1 MDLDLN
7 ALRAR
12 IDDINHRMVQ
22 LFVERMNVSMDI
34 AKYKLENG
42 LPVLD
47 KERERAILNRMALE
61 AGEPFEDYTQVLFRT
76 LFELSRS
83 YQSGL
88 MANENALTGRIEEAL
103 KNTPTLFPRRAV
115 VACQGV
121 EGAYSQQA
129 CDKLFPHAEIVYVQS
144 FEGVFQ
150 AVEQGLCRYGVL
162 PIENSS
168 FGSVGAVY
176 DLMKRHKFSIVRGT
190 RLRIVHTLLC
200 KKGESI
206 EGIREVFSHEQA
218 IGQCGEFLKAHPKI
232 KVTVCANTAM
242 AAKMVAESDRDDV
255 AAISS
260 RQCAELYGLQILSEG
275 IQDNDNNFTRFICIS
290 RGLEIYPGASKI
302 SLMMTLPHSPGSLSG
317 MLSRFSMLGIN
328 LTKLESRPIP
338 GKDFEFMFYFDLEAS
353 ACAEPVLKLLCEL
366 QNNPGTFVFLGN
378 YIDA

>member
-1 MDLDLN
+1 MDLN
-7 ALRAR
+7 ELRVR
-12 IDDINHRMVQ
+12 IDEINHRMLQ
-22 LFVERMNVSMDI
+22 LFTERMNVSMEI
-34 AKYKLENG
+34 AQYKLENG

-47 KERERAILNRMALE
+47 KGRERAILNRMALE
-61 AGEPFEDYTQVLFRT
+61 AGEPFEDYAQVLFRT

-83 YQSGL
+83 YQSSVITG
-88 MANENALTGRIEEAL
+88 ENALADRIKAAL
-103 KNTPTLFPRRAV
+103 DNTPPLFPRRAV

-150 AVEQGLCRYGVL
+150 AVEKGLCRYGVL

-190 RLRIVHTLLC
+190 RLHIAHTLLG
-200 KKGESI
+200 KKGVPLK
-206 EGIREVFSHEQA
+206 GIREVFSHEQA
-218 IGQCGEFLKAHPKI
+218 IGQCGEFLKAHPDI

-242 AAKMVAESDRDDV
+242 AAKMVAESQRDDV

-260 RQCAELYGLQILSEG
+260 RQCAELYGLEILMEG
-275 IQDNDNNFTRFICIS
+275 IQDNDSNFTRFICIS
-290 RGLEIYPGASKI
+290 RELEIYPGASKI

-317 MLSRFSMLGIN
+317 LLSRFSMLGIN

-338 GKDFEFMFYFDLEAS
+338 GKEFEFMFYFDLEAS
-353 ACAEPVLKLLCEL
+353 VCAQPVLKLLCEL
-366 QNNPGTFVFLGN
+366 QNNPETFVFLGN

>member
-1 MDLDLN
+1 MDLN
-7 ALRAR
+7 ELRVR
-12 IDDINHRMVQ
+12 IDDINHQMVQ

-88 MANENALTGRIEEAL
+88 MQNENVLVGRIEAAV
-103 KNTPTLFPRRAV
+103 KDTPTLFPRRAV

-150 AVEQGLCRYGVL
+150 AVEQGLCRYGIL

-190 RLRIVHTLLC
+190 RLRVVHTLLG
-200 KKGESI
+200 KEGTPL
-206 EGIREVFSHEQA
+206 EGIHEVFSHEQA
-218 IGQCGEFLKAHPKI
+218 IGQCGDFLKAHPGI

-242 AAKMVAESDRDDV
+242 AAKMVAESDRNDV

-290 RGLEIYPGASKI
+290 RELEIYPGASKI

-353 ACAEPVLKLLCEL
+353 VCAEPVLKLLCEL

>member
-7 ALRAR
+7 ALRAK

-88 MANENALTGRIEEAL
+88 MANENALTDRIEEAL

-190 RLRIVHTLLC
+190 RLRIVHTLLG
-200 KKGESI
+200 KKGAAI

>member
-1 MDLDLN
+1 MDIN
-7 ALRAR
+7 MLRMK
-12 IDDINHRMVQ
+12 IDDINHQMVK
-22 LFVERMNVSMDI
+22 LFVERMDVSMDI
-34 AKYKLENG
+34 ARYKAENG

-47 KERERAILNRMALE
+47 KERERTILNRMALE

-83 YQSGL
+83 YQSSL
-88 MANENALTGRIEEAL
+88 MINANSLAGHIKDAM
-103 KNTPTLFPRRAV
+103 KNTPQLFPRRAV

-129 CDKLFPHAEIVYVQS
+129 CDKLFPHAEIVYVQN
-144 FEGVFQ
+144 FDGVFQ
-150 AVEQGLCRYGVL
+150 AVEQGLCRYGIL

-168 FGSVGAVY
+168 FGSVGSVY
-176 DLMKRHKFSIVRGT
+176 DLMKKHHFSIVRGT
-190 RLRIVHTLLC
+190 RLRIAHTLLAR
-200 KKGESI
+200 KGAALKD
-206 EGIREVFSHEQA
+206 IREVFSHEQA
-218 IGQCGEFLKAHPKI
+218 IGQCGEFLKAHPEI

-242 AAKMVAESDRDDV
+242 AAKMVAESNRDDV

-260 RQCAELYGLQILSEG
+260 RQCAELYGLGVLSEN
-275 IQDNDNNFTRFICIS
+275 IQNSDNNFTRFICIS
-290 RGLEIYPGASKI
+290 RELEIYPGASKI
-302 SLMMTLPHSPGSLSG
+302 SLMMTLPHCAGSLSG
-317 MLSRFSMLGIN
+317 MLSRFSMMGIN

-353 ACAEPVLKLLCEL
+353 VCSEAVLKLLCEL

>member
-1 MDLDLN
+1 MN
-7 ALRAR
+7 INESRAKM
-12 IDDINHRMVQ
+12 DDINHQMVK

-34 AKYKLENG
+34 ARYKDENG

-47 KERERAILNRMALE
+47 KERERMILNRMALE
-61 AGEPFEDYTQVLFRT
+61 AGAPFEDYAQVLFRT

-83 YQSGL
+83 YQSSL
-88 MANENALTGRIEEAL
+88 MSTENALADRIKTAQ
-103 KNTPTLFPRRAV
+103 NDTPALFPRRAV

-129 CDKLFPHAEIVYVQS
+129 CDKLFSHAEIVYVQS
-144 FEGVFQ
+144 FDGVFQ
-150 AVEQGLCRYGVL
+150 AVEQGLCRYGIL

-168 FGSVGAVY
+168 FGSVGTVY
-176 DLMKRHKFSIVRGT
+176 DLMKKHKFSIVRGT
-190 RLRIVHTLLC
+190 RLRIAHTLLA
-200 KKGESI
+200 KRGTAL
-206 EGIREVFSHEQA
+206 GDIREIFSHEQGL
-218 IGQCGEFLKAHPKI
+218 GQCGEFLKAHPEI
-232 KVTVCANTAM
+232 KATVCANTAM
-242 AAKMVAESDRDDV
+242 AAKMVAESGRSDV

-260 RQCAELYGLQILSEG
+260 RQCAELYGLEILSES

-290 RGLEIYPGASKI
+290 RELEIYPGASKV
-302 SLMMTLPHSPGSLSG
+302 SLMMTLPHRPGSLSG

-328 LTKLESRPIP
+328 LTKLESRPIL

-353 ACAEPVLKLLCEL
+353 VCSEAVLRLLCEL

>member
-190 RLRIVHTLLC
+190 RLRIVHTLLG
-200 KKGESI
+200 KKGASI

>member
-1 MDLDLN
+1 MELD
-7 ALRAR
+7 ALRMK
-12 IDDINHRMVQ
+12 IDDINHQMVK

-34 AKYKLENG
+34 AKYKIENG

-47 KERERAILNRMALE
+47 KERERSILNRMALE
-61 AGEPFEDYTQVLFRT
+61 AGEPFEDYTQVLFST

-83 YQSGL
+83 YQSSL
-88 MANENALTGRIEEAL
+88 MANENVIADRIKGAL
-103 KNTPTLFPRRAV
+103 NSTPALFPRRAV

-144 FEGVFQ
+144 FDGVFQ
-150 AVEQGLCRYGVL
+150 AVEKGLCRYGIL

-168 FGSVGAVY
+168 FGSVGSVY
-176 DLMKRHKFSIVRGT
+176 DLMKKHHFSIVRST
-190 RLRIVHTLLC
+190 RLRIAHALLA
-200 KKGESI
+200 KRGVGLKN
-206 EGIREVFSHEQA
+206 IREIFSHEQA
-218 IGQCGEFLKAHPKI
+218 IGQCSEFLKSHPEI

-242 AAKMVAESDRDDV
+242 AAKMVSESNRDDV

-260 RQCAELYGLQILSEG
+260 RQCAEIYELEVLSES
-275 IQDNDNNFTRFICIS
+275 IQNSDNNFTRFICIS
-290 RGLEIYPGASKI
+290 RELEIYPGASKI
-302 SLMMTLPHSPGSLSG
+302 SLMMTLPHSTGSLSG
-317 MLSRFSMLGIN
+317 MLSRFSMMGIN

-338 GKDFEFMFYFDLEAS
+338 DKDFEFMFYFDLEAS
-353 ACAEPVLKLLCEL
+353 VCSEAVLRLLCEL

>member
-1 MDLDLN
+1 MDLN
-7 ALRAR
+7 ELRIR
-12 IDDINHRMVQ
+12 IDDINYRMVK
-22 LFVERMNVSMDI
+22 LFAERMNVSMEI
-34 AKYKLENG
+34 ARYKMENG

-47 KERERAILNRMALE
+47 RERERTILNRMALE

-83 YQSGL
+83 YQSSL
-88 MANENALTGRIEEAL
+88 IANENVLAERIGDAL

-150 AVEQGLCRYGVL
+150 AVEKGLCRYGIL

-190 RLRIVHTLLC
+190 RLRIVHTLLA
-200 KKGESI
+200 KKGASLKN
-206 EGIREVFSHEQA
+206 IREVFSHEQA
-218 IGQCGEFLKAHPKI
+218 IGQCGEFLKEHPEI

-242 AAKMVAESDRDDV
+242 AAKMVAESNRDDV

-260 RQCAELYGLQILSEG
+260 RQCAELYGLSILSEG

-290 RGLEIYPGASKI
+290 RALEIYPGASKI
-302 SLMMTLPHSPGSLSG
+302 SLMMTLPHCAGSLSG
-317 MLSRFSMLGIN
+317 MLSRFSMMGIN

-353 ACAEPVLKLLCEL
+353 VCAEPVLRLLCEL
-366 QNNPGTFVFLGN
+366 QNSSDTFVFLGN

>member
-1 MDLDLN
+1 MDLN
-7 ALRAR
+7 ELRVK
-12 IDDINHRMVQ
+12 IDDINRQMVQ
-22 LFVERMNVSMDI
+22 LFVERMNVSMEI
-34 AKYKLENG
+34 AQYKAQNG

-83 YQSGL
+83 YQSSL
-88 MANENALTGRIEEAL
+88 TANENALAGRIENAL
-103 KNTPTLFPRRAV
+103 QNTPKLFPRRAV

-129 CDKLFPHAEIVYVQS
+129 CDQMFPHAEIVYVQS
-144 FEGVFQ
+144 FDGVFQ
-150 AVEQGLCRYGVL
+150 AVEKGLCRYGIL

-168 FGSVGAVY
+168 FGSVGTVY
-176 DLMKRHKFSIVRGT
+176 DLMKKHKFSIVRGT
-190 RLRIVHTLLC
+190 RLRISHTLLAQ
-200 KKGESI
+200 KGAALKDI
-206 EGIREVFSHEQA
+206 CEVFSHEQA
-218 IGQCGEFLKAHPKI
+218 IGQCGNFLKAHPDI

-242 AAKMVAESDRDDV
+242 AAKMVAESGRNDV

-260 RQCAELYGLQILSEG
+260 RQCAELYGLEILSES

-290 RGLEIYPGASKI
+290 RELEIYPGASKI

-317 MLSRFSMLGIN
+317 MLSRFSMMGIN
-328 LTKLESRPIP
+328 LAKLESRPIP

-353 ACAEPVLKLLCEL
+353 VCSEAMLRLLCEL

>member
-1 MDLDLN
+1 MDLN
-7 ALRAR
+7 ELRVR
-12 IDDINHRMVQ
+12 IDDINHQMVK

-34 AKYKLENG
+34 ARYKTENG

-61 AGEPFEDYTQVLFRT
+61 AGGPFEDYTQVLFRT

-83 YQSGL
+83 YQSSL
-88 MANENALTGRIEEAL
+88 MANENALTGHIQSAL
-103 KNTPTLFPRRAV
+103 KNTPALFPRRAV

-144 FEGVFQ
+144 FDGVFQ
-150 AVEQGLCRYGVL
+150 AVEKGLCRYGIL

-168 FGSVGAVY
+168 FGSVGTVY
-176 DLMKRHKFSIVRGT
+176 DLMKRHKFSIVRST
-190 RLRIVHTLLC
+190 RLRIVHTLLA
-200 KKGESI
+200 KKGVALA
-206 EGIREVFSHEQA
+206 GIREVFSHEQA
-218 IGQCGEFLKAHPKI
+218 IGQCGEFLKAHPEI

-242 AAKMVAESDRDDV
+242 AAKMVAESTREDV

-260 RQCAELYGLQILSEG
+260 RECAELYGLGILSESV
-275 IQDNDNNFTRFICIS
+275 QDNDNNFTRFICIS
-290 RGLEIYPGASKI
+290 RELEIYPGASKI
-302 SLMMTLPHSPGSLSG
+302 SLMMTLPHCPGSLSG
-317 MLSRFSMLGIN
+317 MLSRFSMMGIN

-353 ACAEPVLKLLCEL
+353 VCSEPVLRLLCEL
-366 QNNPGTFVFLGN
+366 QNSPDTFVFLGN

>member
-1 MDLDLN
+1 MDIN
-7 ALRAR
+7 TLRMK
-12 IDDINHRMVQ
+12 IDDINHQMVK
-22 LFVERMNVSMDI
+22 LFVERMDVSMDI
-34 AKYKLENG
+34 ARYKAENG

-47 KERERAILNRMALE
+47 KERERTILNRMALE

-83 YQSGL
+83 YQSSL
-88 MANENALTGRIEEAL
+88 MINENSLAGHIKDAM
-103 KNTPTLFPRRAV
+103 KNTPQLFPRRAV

-129 CDKLFPHAEIVYVQS
+129 CDKLFPHAEIVYVQN
-144 FEGVFQ
+144 FDGVFQ
-150 AVEQGLCRYGVL
+150 AVEQGLCRYGIL

-168 FGSVGAVY
+168 FGSVGSVY
-176 DLMKRHKFSIVRGT
+176 DLMKKHHFSIVRGT
-190 RLRIVHTLLC
+190 RLRIAHTLLAR
-200 KKGESI
+200 KGAALKD
-206 EGIREVFSHEQA
+206 IREVFSHEQA
-218 IGQCGEFLKAHPKI
+218 IGQCGEFLKAHPEI

-242 AAKMVAESDRDDV
+242 AAKMVAESNRDDV

-260 RQCAELYGLQILSEG
+260 RQCAELYGLGVLSEN
-275 IQDNDNNFTRFICIS
+275 IQNSDNNFTRFICIS
-290 RGLEIYPGASKI
+290 RELEIYPGASKI
-302 SLMMTLPHSPGSLSG
+302 SLMMTLPHCAGSLSG
-317 MLSRFSMLGIN
+317 MLSRFSMMGIN

-353 ACAEPVLKLLCEL
+353 VCSEAVLKLLCEL

>member
-1 MDLDLN
+1 MDLN
-7 ALRAR
+7 ELRAR
-12 IDDINHRMVQ
+12 IDDINHEMVR

-88 MANENALTGRIEEAL
+88 MQNDNALVDRIETAA

-150 AVEQGLCRYGVL
+150 AVEQGLCRYGIL

-176 DLMKRHKFSIVRGT
+176 DLMKRHKFSIVRST
-190 RLRIVHTLLC
+190 RLRIVHTLLS
-200 KKGESI
+200 KKGTPI

-218 IGQCGEFLKAHPKI
+218 IGQCGEFLKAHPGI

-290 RGLEIYPGASKI
+290 RELEIYPGASKI

-366 QNNPGTFVFLGN
+366 QNNPETFVFLGN

>member
-1 MDLDLN
+1 MELKDLRTRMDEIN
-7 ALRAR
+7 AQMLA
-12 IDDINHRMVQ
+12 
-22 LFVERMNVSMDI
+22 LFVERMNLSLDI

-47 KERERAILNRMALE
+47 KARERSILNRMALE
-61 AGEPFEDYTQVLFRT
+61 AGEPLEDYTQVLFRT

-83 YQSGL
+83 YQSGVIQHH
-88 MANENALTGRIEEAL
+88 NALADRIKEAIDS
-103 KNTPTLFPRRAV
+103 TPALFPRRAV

-150 AVEQGLCRYGVL
+150 AVEKGLCRYGVL

-168 FGSVGAVY
+168 FGSVGTVY

-190 RLRIVHTLLC
+190 RLRIVHALLG
-200 KKGESI
+200 KKGASLD
-206 EGIREVFSHEQA
+206 GIREVFSHEQA
-218 IGQCGEFLKAHPKI
+218 IGQCGEFLKAHPKM

-242 AAKMVAESDRDDV
+242 AAKMVAESDRSDV

-260 RQCAELYGLQILSEG
+260 QQCAELYDLQLLLEG
-275 IQDNDNNFTRFICIS
+275 IQDSDSNFTRFICIS
-290 RGLEIYPGASKI
+290 RALEIYPGASKI

-317 MLSRFSMLGIN
+317 LLSRFSMLGIN
-328 LTKLESRPIP
+328 LTKLESRPMP
-338 GKDFEFMFYFDLEAS
+338 GKEFEFMFYFDLEGS
-353 ACAEPVLKLLCEL
+353 VSSEPVLKLLCEL

>member
-1 MDLDLN
+1 MDLN
-7 ALRAR
+7 ELRAR
-12 IDDINHRMVQ
+12 IDDINHEMVR

-88 MANENALTGRIEEAL
+88 MQNDNALVDRIETAV

-150 AVEQGLCRYGVL
+150 AVEQGLCRYGIL

-190 RLRIVHTLLC
+190 RLRIVHTLLG
-200 KKGESI
+200 KKGTPI

-218 IGQCGEFLKAHPKI
+218 IGQCGEFLKAHPGI

-290 RGLEIYPGASKI
+290 RELEIYPGASKI

-366 QNNPGTFVFLGN
+366 QNNPETFVFLGN

>member
-1 MDLDLN
+1 MDLN
-7 ALRAR
+7 ELRIR
-12 IDDINHRMVQ
+12 IDDINHRMVK
-22 LFVERMNVSMDI
+22 LFAERMNVSMEI
-34 AKYKLENG
+34 ARYKMENG

-47 KERERAILNRMALE
+47 RERERTILNRMALE

-83 YQSGL
+83 FQSSL
-88 MANENALTGRIEEAL
+88 IANENVLAERIGDAL
-103 KNTPTLFPRRAV
+103 KNTPALFPRRAV

-150 AVEQGLCRYGVL
+150 AVEKGLCRYGIL

-190 RLRIVHTLLC
+190 RLRIVHTLLA
-200 KKGESI
+200 KKGASLKN
-206 EGIREVFSHEQA
+206 IREVFSHEQA
-218 IGQCGEFLKAHPKI
+218 IGQCGEFLKEHPEI

-242 AAKMVAESDRDDV
+242 AAKMVAESNRDDV

-260 RQCAELYGLQILSEG
+260 RQCAELYGLSILSEG

-290 RGLEIYPGASKI
+290 RALEIYPGASKI
-302 SLMMTLPHSPGSLSG
+302 SLMMTLPHCAGSLSG
-317 MLSRFSMLGIN
+317 MLSRFSMMGIN

-353 ACAEPVLKLLCEL
+353 VCAEPVLRLLCEL
-366 QNNPGTFVFLGN
+366 QNSSDTFVFLGN

>member
-1 MDLDLN
+1 MGLD
-7 ALRAR
+7 ALRMK
-12 IDDINHRMVQ
+12 IDDINHQMVK

-34 AKYKLENG
+34 AKYKIENG

-47 KERERAILNRMALE
+47 KERERSILNRMALE
-61 AGEPFEDYTQVLFRT
+61 AGEPFEDYTQVLFST

-83 YQSGL
+83 YQSSL
-88 MANENALTGRIEEAL
+88 MANENVIADRIKGAL
-103 KNTPTLFPRRAV
+103 NSTPALFPRRAV

-144 FEGVFQ
+144 FDGVFQ
-150 AVEQGLCRYGVL
+150 AVEKGLCRYGIL

-168 FGSVGAVY
+168 FGSVGSVY
-176 DLMKRHKFSIVRGT
+176 DLMKKHHFSIVRST
-190 RLRIVHTLLC
+190 RLRIAHALLA
-200 KKGESI
+200 KRGVGLKN
-206 EGIREVFSHEQA
+206 IREIFSHEQA
-218 IGQCGEFLKAHPKI
+218 IGQCSEFLKSHPEI

-242 AAKMVAESDRDDV
+242 AAKMVSESNRDDV

-260 RQCAELYGLQILSEG
+260 RQCAEIYELEVLSES
-275 IQDNDNNFTRFICIS
+275 IQNSDNNFTRFICIS
-290 RGLEIYPGASKI
+290 RELEIYPGASKI
-302 SLMMTLPHSPGSLSG
+302 SLMMTLPHSTGSLSG
-317 MLSRFSMLGIN
+317 MLSRFSMMGIN

-338 GKDFEFMFYFDLEAS
+338 DKDFEFMFYFDLEAS
-353 ACAEPVLKLLCEL
+353 VCSESVLRLLCEL